1 MEPALSE
8 NRLPLSGIG
17 AFYEAGT
24 GDLPEGFASDQ
35 EQRTMLRACG
45 TRAADPRAGG
55 AKKDRA
61 WTQTTNSMVGA
72 SAPLLEPDGM
82 MGSSLAGRCFISQQV
97 GQVVRELSPSRSTS
111 A

>member
-1 MEPALSE
+1 
-8 NRLPLSGIG
+8 
-17 AFYEAGT
+17 
-24 GDLPEGFASDQ
+24 
-35 EQRTMLRACG
+35 MLRACG
-45 TRAADPRAGG
+45 TLAADPQAGG

-72 SAPLLEPDGM
+72 LAPLLEPDDM